1 MENNKAA
8 KMAKLSSEFMQ
19 EIWEILQE
27 YCDENATQVELF
39 ACLIASQTA
48 AEAIATRLRNMN
60 VSEDLIQVAIEN
72 AKNQVVLLLKENEG
86 TFYMKGEEV

>member
-1 MENNKAA
+1 MDNKAER
-8 KMAKLSSEFMQ
+8 MAKLSSQFMQ
-19 EIWEILQE
+19 EIWEVLNE
-27 YCDENATQVELF
+27 YCDENATQVDLF

-60 VSEDLIQVAIEN
+60 VKEELIEIAIEN

-86 TFYMKGEEV
+86 NFYMKGEEV